1 MANRRQMP
9 GDKQIQRTFDN
20 MSTERKVEQAGQG
33 VSSILKG
40 AYWLLIC
47 NAECLSAEKR
57 RLFILNFCSQPAIAG
72 LDRCRQV
79 HHGKSALTARMPMK
93 INDEELKLYNLFLCC

>member
-40 AYWLLIC
+40 AFLVIDMPRWMFCQLNNENLVTDQ
-47 NAECLSAEKR
+47 
-57 RLFILNFCSQPAIAG
+57 FILDFCSQPAIAG

-79 HHGKSALTARMPMK
+79 HHGKSALTARMFMK
-93 INDEELKLYNLFLCC
+93 IDDEELKL